1 MPRSSRKSVKHA
13 HELVLLEVLEN
24 AQQLLQLDDPPPKR
38 RVPRLCL
45 APASAVL
52 LAQSTGKQIGLA
64 SDELDPPRT
73 PISHTEAVEMTMI
86 ELSEME
92 IQQLKEQNHRRIKRV
107 VTVVA
112 ITLMLISFI
121 LVALSLSLGPKI
133 DQLVSESLDTSL
145 SSKDLFLGPKRNDT
159 QTK

>member
-1 MPRSSRKSVKHA
+1 
-13 HELVLLEVLEN
+13 
-24 AQQLLQLDDPPPKR
+24 
-38 RVPRLCL
+38 
-45 APASAVL
+45 
-52 LAQSTGKQIGLA
+52 
-64 SDELDPPRT
+64 
-73 PISHTEAVEMTMI
+73 MTMI
-86 ELSEME
+86 ELSEVE

-145 SSKDLFLGPKRNDT
+145 SSKDLFLGPKQRNDT
-159 QTK
+159 QNARL